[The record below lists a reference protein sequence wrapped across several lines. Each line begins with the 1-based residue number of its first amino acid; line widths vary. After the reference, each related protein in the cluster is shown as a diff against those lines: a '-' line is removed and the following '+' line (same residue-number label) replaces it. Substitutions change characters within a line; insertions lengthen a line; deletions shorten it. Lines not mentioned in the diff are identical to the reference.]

1 MAAWPIKSA
10 EREFMFATFASL
22 VQSLKICGEYYKRI
36 SVTSKVLS
44 QVKLGKLR
52 FKNFVTNL

>member
-1 MAAWPIKSA
+1 
-10 EREFMFATFASL
+10 MFATFASL
-22 VQSLKICGEYYKRI
+22 VQSLKICGEYYKRK

>member
-1 MAAWPIKSA
+1 MAAWPIKA
-10 EREFMFATFASL
+10 AKREFMFATFASL
-22 VQSLKICGEYYKRI
+22 VQSLKICAEYYKRI

-52 FKNFVTNL
+52 LKNFVTNF